1 MTGKCIICIPFAH
14 RKNANTGVNINAKSS
29 VQTYLKNACVA
40 LCSAKYHNPEC
51 EVALVTNLMQDEV
64 PFEYRNLLEKANI
77 SILHVPYSEFLF
89 PDKYLWSL
97 AFYKLCVLKYLTTT
111 DYEAVCYMDTDVYIQ
126 GSFENIWEECKEHIL
141 LYDVNHGLGT
151 KDYQMLCD
159 EMKAFTGKK
168 IFPTHYGGEFFAA
181 SLELANVFYKECE
194 NVYKRM
200 IKTSFVT
207 TKGDEFILSL
217 AAYSLRNMVKNS
229 GAYVFR
235 FWTSASFRYVS
246 TCYKHNRIVVLHVP
260 SEKEKGI
267 VSIYNKYVS
276 RGKIPD
282 DKSCWRLLRLTRI
295 TIDDR
300 IRYIAKKILMEIG
313 VCKE

>member
-14 RKNANTGVNINAKSS
+14 RKNANTGVNIDAKSS
-29 VQTYLKNACVA
+29 VQTYFKNASVA
-40 LCSAKYHNPEC
+40 LCSAKCYNPEC
-51 EVALVTNLMQDEV
+51 DVALITNLMQDEI
-64 PFEYRNLLEKANI
+64 PFEYRNLLEKADI
-77 SILHVPYSEFLF
+77 SILHVPYDEFLF

-111 DYEAVCYMDTDVYIQ
+111 DYEAVCYMDTDIYIQ

-141 LYDVNHGLGT
+141 LYDINHGLGT

-159 EMKAFTGKK
+159 EMKTFTGKK

-181 SLELANVFYKECE
+181 SLELANVFCEECE

-200 IKTSFVT
+200 IMTSFVT

-295 TIDDR
+295 TLDDK
-300 IRYIAKKILMEIG
+300 IRYIAKKILMKIE